1 MSNRER
7 VRFGGRSARIQE
19 AVHQAVKDLSVHT
32 PRADLTIPMIA
43 AKAGVTPST
52 IYRRWGDLAE
62 LLSDVAVSRLRPI
75 TDPVDCGSQ
84 RDDLLAWTEQ
94 FLEEMSSDA
103 CREMVRDA
111 CAKPRDT
118 QQCYGFIRD
127 QLQVIA
133 ERAAARGERAIDLDR
148 AMDRIVAP
156 IMYRIL
162 FNPQPLDLSYSR
174 ALVEDFLR

>member
-19 AVHQAVKDLSVHT
+19 AVHLAVKELSAET

-43 AKAGVTPST
+43 VKAGVTPST

-75 TDPVDCGSQ
+75 ADPADLGSQ
-84 RDDLLAWTEQ
+84 EADLLAWTEQ
-94 FLEEMSSDA
+94 FMEEMSSEA

-111 CAKPRDT
+111 CAKPSDT

-127 QLQVIA
+127 QLAVIV
-133 ERAAARGERAIDLDR
+133 ERAETRGERPFDLDR

-162 FNPQPLDLSYSR
+162 FTATPLDIPYSR
-174 ALVEDFLR
+174 QLVTDFLR

>member
-1 MSNRER
+1 MSTRER

-19 AVHQAVKDLSVHT
+19 AVHQAVKDLSART

-75 TDPVDCGSQ
+75 ADPADCGSQ
-84 RDDLLAWTEQ
+84 EADLAAWTEQ
-94 FLEEMSSDA
+94 FMEEMSSDA
-103 CREMVRDA
+103 CRGMIRDA
-111 CAKPRDT
+111 CANPNDT
-118 QQCYGFIRD
+118 KQCCGFIQD
-127 QLQVIA
+127 QLQVIV
-133 ERAAARGERAIDLDR
+133 ERAEARGEKPFDLER
-148 AMDRIVAP
+148 AMDQIVAP

-162 FNPQPLDLSYSR
+162 FSAKPLDIPYSR
-174 ALVEDFLR
+174 QLVADFLK